1 MKVSPLP
8 RILSIRM
15 ATRMADIDEFLR
27 RAARDEAARMDS
39 LVCERLMLAYYDFV
53 YHLAC
58 SFLGDSDEAEDAV
71 QETFLQATLHIGQYE
86 CGTNLKSWIAKITI
100 NTCRM
105 KYRKQK
111 ARRRLEDFL
120 KRLTLPMTLSQP
132 TPEERTITGEQRR
145 MLQQA
150 VDGLD
155 EKHRLPVLLRYV
167 HGLTVPEIAQALSEK
182 EGTIHSRL
190 HYAHQKLRDRLGHH
204 FAVEYGTEGGE
215 G

>member
-1 MKVSPLP
+1 
-8 RILSIRM
+8 M

-39 LVCERLMLAYYDFV
+39 VVCERLMLAYYDFV
-53 YHLAC
+53 VHLAC
-58 SFLGDSDEAEDAV
+58 SFLGDSDEAEDAA

-105 KYRKQK
+105 RYRKQK

-120 KRLTLPMTLSQP
+120 KRITHPMTFTQP
-132 TPEERTITGEQRR
+132 SAEDRAITGEQRR
-145 MLQQA
+145 LLQQA
-150 VDGLD
+150 VDSLD

-190 HYAHQKLRDRLGHH
+190 HYAHRKLRDGWVHT
-204 FAVEYGTEGGE
+204 FAVEYGTERGKR
-215 G
+215 